1 MLVARRER
9 GESGWADQDVTVASN
24 GTFTTRWRVAKT
36 AAFVAQWAGD
46 EDSAGD
52 GSPALVVRA
61 KRR

>member
-9 GESGWADQDVTVASN
+9 GESGWVYQDATVASN
-24 GTFTTRWRVAKT
+24 GTFTTSWRLAKT

-52 GSPALVVRA
+52 GLRALVVRA